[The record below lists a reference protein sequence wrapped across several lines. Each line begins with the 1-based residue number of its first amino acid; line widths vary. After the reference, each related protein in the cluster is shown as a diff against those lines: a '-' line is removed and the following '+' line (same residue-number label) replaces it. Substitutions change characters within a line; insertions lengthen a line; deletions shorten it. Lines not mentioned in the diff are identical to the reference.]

1 MKKIEKFRKNNEFYI
16 DIINKIEETKK
27 IICKKNNGES
37 FFKILKYIIKNEDFF
52 IMAKKDRR
60 KLNRSHLE
68 NYFKLF
74 NKENRTIE
82 ETNTI
87 IDDFFEYYY
96 ITYNL
101 ALKSEN
107 DILINLSNYKK
118 KQYNKVLYLNY
129 PYIFKK
135 ITDFLKN
142 NNNYK
147 PFISDIENTT
157 LSIVMNSIIK
167 FNNNKDIKFVT
178 YLSYW
183 IKYGIEEEVNYLNK
197 NNQTKFNNLSNFR
210 FSNSDFI
217 DKNIKN
223 EIKNSKDKEEILILK
238 KKQKEQ
244 YKLNIKNLLEL
255 NMNFFDCFNINYKN
269 LNLTTFVKNLNNILK
284 NKENRDILYNF
295 LIKEENIN
303 FFKSKQIEVNNNK
316 TSLYKCLNLLLL
328 NDFHHKTIP
337 IFNIEEAGNDD
348 MLSFEINY
356 FEDDLY
362 FKLGKKLNEEDN
374 DILKKFYY
382 QEIDEIPNYLKSKI
396 SNLMKKDENNNF
408 YYLKGK

>member
-107 DILINLSNYKK
+107 DILINLSNYQK